1 MSALGQG
8 LLEGQQFGQQFNDA
22 RAAAHQR
29 QLSEASRQA
38 SASAIPGAP
47 PPEAAQPGIVHK
59 LKDIVVGFYDKLH
72 HHTLNDEHAPN
83 GDVTAA
89 LPEVPDTTPD
99 GAPIPPQEKA
109 TAVAA
114 NAAATDPSANA
125 GIPQQAPSKG
135 KAHSMT
141 AADDDELEDH
151 ILAASRAAAL
161 AGEDPVKVYQNLS
174 AIKTAHYQG
183 NILKNLNA
191 AGVALQRGDTKAVEQ
206 ALKNVYYYFPNG
218 EDLQLKHDD
227 AGRLMYQD
235 PFEPQKEDGTPN
247 YIPVDAAHIQMLGQA
262 AVDSTK
268 LQDTINAAKTAG
280 VERQAK
286 LMNAASAA
294 EQARAATR
302 GAGAREREA
311 AVKERLV
318 PSQIY
323 KGVAEGALAEA
334 RAKTDSYRLRVALN
348 GRGQMSKQQ
357 QTAANDAASA
367 VFALSQGLPT
377 TVPVVD
383 SEGFPSLSP
392 AAGKTIRDEKKVPL
406 YLKGLTP
413 EQIVT
418 VAGVA
423 GQIAAANI
431 GTMSKEQAGE
441 LAARMEQGRVASHE
455 KLTGGQE
462 RNVKVSQDGNWAMLW
477 SGVSADGQDL
487 GYKKFRVAPMLG
499 QALLAGRSSLPTEDE
514 ANAEGGDPSLAGDD
528 TDPGYDPNDP
538 NDQPSYHIPAIPAQ

>member
-29 QLSEASRQA
+29 KLDEAARQS

-47 PPEAAQPGIVHK
+47 PPEAEKPGIVHK

-72 HHTLNDEHAPN
+72 HHTLNDAHAPN
-83 GDVTAA
+83 GDVTSA
-89 LPEVPDTTPD
+89 LPEAPDTAPD
-99 GAPIPPQEKA
+99 GTPIPPQAQA
-109 TAVAA
+109 TTVAA

-125 GIPQQAPSKG
+125 GVPQEAPSKG

-141 AADDDELEDH
+141 SADDDELENH

-206 ALKNVYYYFPNG
+206 ALKNVYYYFPDGQDLKLQHGENG
-218 EDLQLKHDD
+218 QL
-227 AGRLMYQD
+227 LYQD
-235 PFEPQKEDGTPN
+235 PFAPTMDDGSPN
-247 YIPVDAAHIQMLGQA
+247 MIPVDAAHIQMLGQA

-268 LQDTINAAKTAG
+268 LQDTINASKNAA
-280 VERQAK
+280 VERQTK
-286 LMNAASAA
+286 LATAQAAIERGHAAS
-294 EQARAATR
+294 
-302 GAGAREREA
+302 REA

-318 PSQIY
+318 PATIY
-323 KGVAEGALAEA
+323 HHLADAKLAEA
-334 RAKTDSYRLRVALN
+334 KANTDSYRLRIALN
-348 GRGQMSKQQ
+348 AHGQMSKQQ
-357 QTAANDAASA
+357 QTAANDAAA
-367 VFALSQGLPT
+367 AAFALAQGLPT
-377 TVPVVD
+377 TVPVTD
-383 SEGFPSLSP
+383 AQGNPSLSP
-392 AAGKTIRDEKKVPL
+392 AAGKTIRDATKVPA

-413 EQIVT
+413 EQTVN

-431 GTMSKEQAGE
+431 GTMSKEQAVE
-441 LAARMEQGRVASHE
+441 LAARMEQNRTQTHE

-477 SGVSADGQDL
+477 SGVSGDGQDL
-487 GYKKFRVAPMLG
+487 GFKKFRVAPMLG
-499 QALLAGRSSLPTEDE
+499 QALLAGRSSVPTEDE
-514 ANAEGGDPSLAGDD
+514 ANAEGGDPSLGGDD
-528 TDPGYDPNDP
+528 TDPGYDPSDP
-538 NDQPSYHIPAIPAQ
+538 NDDPSYHVPAIPAQQ